1 MDHQLDQLATSLLAS
16 DPSGRGPGWAEFY
29 ERACPVLVS
38 WMALH
43 LYGSMRAR
51 LDPADLAQDVW
62 IQALASLERYDPSR
76 GSFLQWL
83 AGISRNVIRGAL
95 HNMRARGEA
104 SGGTSNHER
113 IEAQRDTVS
122 GITARL
128 ARDEALNAVIELL
141 RAHDDD
147 DRVLVMTCALEGEP
161 LAEAALRLGISVDA
175 ASKRWQRLRARLAAS
190 PDVARLLSV

>member
-1 MDHQLDQLATSLLAS
+1 MDHELDQLAASLLTT

-43 LYGSMRAR
+43 LYGQMRSR
-51 LDPADLAQDVW
+51 LEPADLAQEVW
-62 IQALASLERYDPSR
+62 IQALGSLERYDPTR

-95 HNMRARGEA
+95 HNLRARGEA
-104 SGGTSNHER
+104 SGGTSNLER
-113 IEAQRDTVS
+113 IEAQRDTVT

-128 ARDEALNAVIELL
+128 AHDETLNTVIELL
-141 RAHDDD
+141 RAHNED
-147 DRVLVMTCALEGEP
+147 DRVLVITCVLEGES
-161 LAEAALRLGISVDA
+161 LAEAALRLGISVEA
-175 ASKRWQRLRARLAAS
+175 ASKRWQRLRARLVAS
-190 PDVARLLSV
+190 PDLARLLGV